1 MSSISIEDVK
11 KLAILSALS
20 LDEAELA
27 AMRDDLDQI
36 LGYVEQLQAVD
47 TASVPPTYQV
57 HDLET
62 VTRTD
67 EVIDYGVSRDEL
79 LHNAP
84 NRNESS
90 IIVPRVIE

>member
-20 LDEAELA
+20 LNETELT

-47 TASVPPTYQV
+47 TTSVPPTYQA
-57 HDLET
+57 HSLET

-67 EVIDYGVSRDEL
+67 EVLEYGVSRADL
-79 LHNAP
+79 LRNAP
-84 NRNESS
+84 KRNDSS